1 MLNINNGFHWCI
13 VNFCMKQSWLNE
25 MGPRAGRAQLQCAL
39 PHQWLDASLGFSSL
53 SLLLCHGAA
62 SSLWKLVAEG
72 LAVDVTALCLSI
84 LRSLVVSAGRWLQ
97 AVEGVSNKDW
107 KQQQTWEKSQLGEC
121 PQYCGQSGRRLVAKM
136 GERREGRTGR
146 WSTTVLS
153 NYFHVLSVDTYANTL
168 CLILKVLCFTCW
180 FCHCALS

>member
-39 PHQWLDASLGFSSL
+39 PHQRLDASLGFSSP
-53 SLLLCHGAA
+53 SPLLCHGAA
-62 SSLWKLVAEG
+62 SSLWMLVAEG
-72 LAVDVTALCLSI
+72 LAVDVTAFCSSI
-84 LRSLVVSAGRWLQ
+84 LRSIPYGQCCWLP
-97 AVEGVSNKDW
+97 AVEGVSDKDW

-121 PQYCGQSGRRLVAKM
+121 PQFCGQSGRRLVAKI

-146 WSTTVLS
+146 WSCV
-153 NYFHVLSVDTYANTL
+153 V
-168 CLILKVLCFTCW
+168 
-180 FCHCALS
+180 